1 MIKPDTKPV
10 EQKWTLK
17 RALRRFLFKIVL
29 EARAKRLARHIM
41 ESLDDCSNLIDFGC
55 GDMILTECLHG
66 MTDKEVVGVDTVNS
80 NLTRLPLI
88 LYDGNR
94 LPFDDKS
101 IDAALVAFVLHH
113 CSDIEKML
121 AELKRVTRKKIIVF
135 EEVYQN
141 LLSQKILHC
150 HDFGNRLLS
159 SKMEIPLNFLTHDK
173 WIQTF
178 REHNLSVNK
187 SFRIYQ
193 YPPPMMN
200 LTHQIFF
207 ELGVD

>member
-1 MIKPDTKPV
+1 MIKPASEPI

-17 RALRRFLFKIVL
+17 RRLRRFLFKVVL
-29 EARAKRLARHIM
+29 QSRAKRLTRHIM
-41 ESLDDCSNLIDFGC
+41 DSLEDCSNLIDFGC
-55 GDMILTECLHG
+55 GDMILTECIDS

-80 NLTRLPLI
+80 NLSKLPLI

-113 CSDIEKML
+113 CSDISKML
-121 AELKRVTRKKIIVF
+121 AELKRVTKKKIIVL
-135 EEVYQN
+135 EEVYKN
-141 LLSQKILHC
+141 FLTQKILHY

-159 SKMEIPLNFLTHDK
+159 SKMEIPLNFLTHDA
-173 WIQTF
+173 WIETF
-178 REHNLSVNK
+178 REQNLSVNK

-193 YPPPMMN
+193 YPMMN
-200 LTHQIFF
+200 LTHQIYF
-207 ELGVD
+207 ELGVGDM